1 MKPAVLV
8 MILCLVASVLAAIH
22 QMVCPQDMSST
33 SRCDVSFGVPI
44 VVVLAI
50 ACGVA
55 GLAVIAMSQ
64 NSGGSSAS

>member
-8 MILCLVASVLAAIH
+8 LVLCLAASVLGAVH
-22 QMVCPQDMSST
+22 QMVCAQDMTTT

-44 VVVLAI
+44 IVLLAI

-55 GLAVIAMSQ
+55 GLAVIAMSTS
-64 NSGGSSAS
+64 NAPS